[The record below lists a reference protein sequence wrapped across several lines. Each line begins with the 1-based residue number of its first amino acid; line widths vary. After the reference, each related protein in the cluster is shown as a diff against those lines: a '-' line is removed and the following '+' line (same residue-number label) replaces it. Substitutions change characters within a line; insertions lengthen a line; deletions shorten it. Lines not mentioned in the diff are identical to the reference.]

1 MSSPTYSITH
11 FKELIEKYT
20 TWSEL
25 RSYLESQNLLINF
38 ETDTETSRY
47 CIIRYNKKVDKS
59 IEIAS
64 TWKKWFRSVVWD
76 TEINRPVCV
85 APKKANEGEATTETT
100 IGCRAEEYLDGF
112 MINAWKDVSGTIQI
126 ATRSSIGAT
135 GRFHSRKPFSVLF
148 KEALGSKPIDA
159 CIEGEYTFTSFNVQ
173 HPENRIVS
181 PVDTP
186 CVWTIHTGFV
196 QKDGTIVI
204 YENHDLPK
212 AVADPTWKNQGTIY
226 KDGTGNRWRTR
237 NPAYLMVKSLRGNE
251 VRSDV
256 RYVRLRQQRLIDTY
270 VYYFPEE
277 KEIFTKFEDCIQNI
291 IQTLYTHYVDVHI
304 SKKEGVEIDQM
315 YKPHIYALHGYYLST
330 LREKG
335 FFIRKKEVKDYVD
348 KLPWQRLVFLL
359 TRA

>member
-1 MSSPTYSITH
+1 MSSPTYSISI
-11 FKELIEKYT
+11 FRDLCEKYP

-25 RSYLESQNLLINF
+25 RVYLESQNLLVNY
-38 ETDTETSRY
+38 ETEEETSRY
-47 CIIRYNKKVDKS
+47 CIIRYNKKVEKS
-59 IEIAS
+59 ADIS
-64 TWKKWFRSVVWD
+64 TSWKKWFRSVVWN
-76 TEINRPVCV
+76 TETNRPVCV
-85 APKKANEGEATTETT
+85 APKKANEGEATTETI

-112 MINAWKDVSGTIQI
+112 MINSWKDVSGTVQI

-135 GRFHSRKPFSVLF
+135 GTFHSKKSFAVLF
-148 KEALGSKPIDA
+148 KEALGSKSTDS

-186 CVWTIHTGFV
+186 CVWTIHSGIV
-196 QKDGTIVI
+196 QADGIVI
-204 YENHDLPK
+204 ISENESLPK
-212 AVADPTWKNQGTIY
+212 PVVDPTWKNQGSIY
-226 KDGTGNRWRTR
+226 KDGTGNRWRVR

-277 KEIFTKFEDCIQNI
+277 KEIFTKFEEGIQNI
-291 IQTLYTHYVDVHI
+291 IQTLYTLYVDVHI

-335 FFIRKKEVKDYVD
+335 FFIRRKEVADYID